1 MAPGQSQ
8 EPGEEV
14 HARHILIDTI
24 ESEQFES
31 RLIKDKVNREL
42 EDVTLKY
49 AVAAPTDFIVN
60 AAAPNPNSIPGQQ
73 GGSIREIN
81 PGEKK

>member
-1 MAPGQSQ
+1 M
-8 EPGEEV
+8 
-14 HARHILIDTI
+14 
-24 ESEQFES
+24 
-31 RLIKDKVNREL
+31 IKDKVNREL

-60 AAAPNPNSIPGQQ
+60 GAAPNTPSIPGGGQ